1 MDPIG
6 SQKKI
11 DGSQH
16 NVSKQKNLDK
26 KVGGLDGGF
35 NTKSGTRKADNGK
48 LESGWQ
54 GKVKG
59 KITHT
64 YGVDGQNDED

>member
-6 SQKKI
+6 SQSKI
-11 DGSQH
+11 SGSEH

-26 KVGGLDGGF
+26 KVGDLGGGF
-35 NTKSGTRKADNGK
+35 NTSSGKRKSAGGK

-59 KITHT
+59 KIVHT